1 MTSAPPIV
9 RWGHRA
15 LEAEIVVGEDG
26 IARLA
31 RLGLPGGLSPER
43 RSWPAL
49 PLVEVTAAGHGRAWS
64 GGRLIDSYIG
74 GRLRHR
80 AHRATRDG
88 DWHVLTVELHDPE
101 TGLAAEVTYRT
112 PDGVPVLRSEVVL
125 RNEGDAT
132 LHLESVSS
140 LVVGPLADGP
150 EAIDGADLLW
160 AENDW
165 VAECRWQRRP
175 MRVTSPVLT
184 GRVVYD
190 NGKGEFTRAGRGV
203 WSSCGRLP
211 MGGLTDRRMGRT
223 WLWQIEHNGGGW
235 HWECGERDTLAYLA
249 LFGPTDTHHGWR
261 HPLEPGAEFR
271 TVPVALAFSDAGG
284 PDEAFAA
291 LTRYR
296 RAARRPHADHLRLP
310 VIFNDYMNC
319 LMGDPTTEK
328 LLPLIDAAAEAGA
341 EYFVIDA
348 GWYDGENGGWWD
360 SVGAWEPA
368 ASRFPGDRG
377 IHEVLDRIRQRGMVP
392 GLWLE
397 PEVIGVRSPMAK
409 SLPDE
414 AFFRRDGVRVT
425 ETGRHHLDLRHPAAR
440 AHLDQ
445 VVDRLVGEWGVG
457 YLKLDHNI
465 DPGSGTS
472 AHPGETP
479 GAGLLGHNRAHLD
492 WLDGI
497 LDRYPHLVV
506 ENCSS
511 GGMRW
516 DYALLSRLQL
526 QSTSDQQNLQLYA
539 PIAASAPTAVTPEQ
553 GAVWAYPQPEDSLDE
568 VAFTMANALLGRI
581 HLSGLLP
588 DLPPEARAL
597 VHEAVTVYKAVR
609 TDLAQA
615 VPAWPLGLPAWDDE
629 WLALALRTPATT
641 YLTVWRRP
649 GAETTA
655 TLPLSHLHG
664 RAARVDVLYP
674 AASQAVAS
682 WYPDTADLT
691 LTLPAAPSAVLL
703 RLAHAASDTP

>member
-1 MTSAPPIV
+1 MTSAPQTL
-9 RWGHRA
+9 RWGHQA
-15 LEAEIVVGEDG
+15 LEVEIGLDEDG
-26 IARLA
+26 TPRLT
-31 RLGLPGGLSPER
+31 RIGLPGGMRPER
-43 RSWPAL
+43 RNWPPL
-49 PLVEVTAAGHGRAWS
+49 PLVEVTAAGHGRAVS
-64 GGRLIDSYIG
+64 AGRLIDTSLG
-74 GRLRHR
+74 GRLRYR
-80 AHRATRDG
+80 AHHVGHEG
-88 DWHVLTVELHDPE
+88 DWHVLRVELHDPE
-101 TGLAAEVTYRT
+101 TGLVAEVTYRS
-112 PDGVPVLRSEVVL
+112 PDGVPVLRAEVAL
-125 RNEGDAT
+125 RNDGEAT

-140 LVVGPLADGP
+140 LVVGCLADGTQ
-150 EAIDGADLLW
+150 AIDDADVLW

-175 MRVTSPVLT
+175 MRVTSPVLS
-184 GRVVYD
+184 GRVVHD
-190 NGKGEFTRAGRGV
+190 NGKGEFTQTGRGV

-211 MGGLTDRRMGRT
+211 MGGLTDRRLGRT
-223 WLWQIEHNGGGW
+223 WVWQIEHNGGGW

-249 LFGPTDTHHGWR
+249 LYGPNDTHHGWR
-261 HPLEPGAEFR
+261 HPLEPGARFT
-271 TVPVALAFSDAGG
+271 TVPVALAFSDEGG

-296 RAARRPHADHLRLP
+296 RATRRPHTDHERLP
-310 VIFNDYMNC
+310 VVFNDYMNC

-328 LLPLIDAAAEAGA
+328 LLPLIDAAADAGA

-368 ASRFPGDRG
+368 ASRFPGERG
-377 IHEVLDRIRQRGMVP
+377 IHEVLDRIRERGMVP

-414 AFFRRDGVRVT
+414 AFFRRDGVRLT
-425 ETGRHHLDLRHPAAR
+425 ESGRHHLDLRHPAAR
-440 AHLDQ
+440 AHLDR

-516 DYALLSRLQL
+516 DHALLSRLQL

-553 GAVWAYPQPEDSLDE
+553 GAVWAYPQPADSLDE
-568 VAFTMANALLGRI
+568 VAFTLANALLGRI
-581 HLSGLLP
+581 HLSGPLP
-588 DLPPEARAL
+588 DLHPEARAL
-597 VHEAVTVYKAVR
+597 VHEAVATYKLIRA
-609 TDLAQA
+609 DLAHA
-615 VPAWPLGLPAWDDE
+615 VPSWPLGLPAWDDP
-629 WLALALRTPATT
+629 WIALALHTPDTT

-649 GAETTA
+649 GTESTTS
-655 TLPLSHLHG
+655 LPLPRLRG
-664 RAARVDVLYP
+664 RADRVEVLHPTVSRADV
-674 AASQAVAS
+674 AWNAE
-682 WYPDTADLT
+682 TADLT
-691 LTLPAAPSAVLL
+691 LTLPTAPSAVLL
-703 RLAHAASDTP
+703 RLDHPAKAR